1 MGYRGLGMMLACSE
15 SLISVAACICQ
26 FYFGLKEGV
35 FESYTLKTLF
45 NFNKIWLVNRLAF
58 LQQRVQS

>member
-15 SLISVAACICQ
+15 SLISVAACTCQ

-35 FESYTLKTLF
+35 FESYTLKTF
-45 NFNKIWLVNRLAF
+45 
-58 LQQRVQS
+58 VQF